1 MGRTVLAIALG
12 VAAALGAVI
21 GAALVAFEAV
31 VAESLLVTLAV
42 LAIASVGVVLAIR
55 VPANAV
61 GWLLIVSAL
70 CLGVEFLGAGYAQ
83 RSGSVA
89 GGSWPGTVVAVWLYS
104 VLLVV
109 PVLIMTMGI
118 PLIYPD
124 GHLLSPRWRWLVAA
138 LVVSGGSALLEG
150 GFASRVISDTN
161 VVNPFYIAGL
171 QELLNTIEMPA
182 ILGLVPFLGAVASV
196 IVRYRRGNLVERQ
209 QLKWLIAATAIA
221 ALAWSLVIVGGAT
234 GSTIVTTVGWV
245 GGLLAFIGFPVAIGI
260 AVLRYRLYDID
271 RIISRTIAWAMVT
284 GVLVSVFAAVVI
296 ALQATLAGVTQRD
309 TLAVAV
315 STLLAAALFQP
326 LRRRVQHLVDRRF
339 DRATYDSQRMVEA
352 FAERLR
358 DEVALDAVVADLNQT
373 IATSMRPTSFGLW
386 LRPTPQ

>member
-12 VAAALGAVI
+12 VAAALASVI
-21 GAALVAFEAV
+21 GSALVALDAFV
-31 VAESLLVTLAV
+31 PESLLVTLAV

-89 GGSWPGTVVAVWLYS
+89 GGSWPGTVVAAWLYG
-104 VLLVV
+104 VLLAV

-124 GHLLSPRWRWLVAA
+124 GHLLSRRWRWLVAA
-138 LVVSGGSALLEG
+138 LVVSGGSALLEV
-150 GFASRVISDTN
+150 GFASRLIPDTD
-161 VVNPFYIAGL
+161 VVNPFYSAGL
-171 QELLNTIEMPA
+171 RELLNA
-182 ILGLVPFLGAVASV
+182 IDPPDLLGLVPFLGAVASV
-196 IVRYRRGNLVERQ
+196 VVRYRRGNLVERQ
-209 QLKWLIAATAIA
+209 QLKWLIAVTAAA
-221 ALAWSLVIVGGAT
+221 ALAWSLVVVGGAT
-234 GSTIVTTVGWV
+234 GSTIVTAIGWY

-271 RIISRTIAWAMVT
+271 RIISRTIAWALVT
-284 GVLVSVFAAVVI
+284 GLLVSVFATGVI
-296 ALQATLAGVTQRD
+296 ALQATLARVTQGD

-326 LRRRVQHLVDRRF
+326 LRRRVQQLVDRRF

-358 DEVALDAVVADLNQT
+358 DEVALDAVVADLDQT
-373 IATSMRPTSFGLW
+373 IAASMRPTSFGLW
-386 LRPTPQ
+386 LRPTSQ

>member
-1 MGRTVLAIALG
+1 MGRTVFAIALG
-12 VAAALGAVI
+12 VAAALAAVI
-21 GAALVAFEAV
+21 GSALVALDALG
-31 VAESLLVTLAV
+31 AESLLITVAV

-55 VPANAV
+55 VPVNAV
-61 GWLLIVSAL
+61 GWLLILSAV
-70 CLGVEFLGAGYAQ
+70 CLGVEFLSAGYAH

-89 GGSWPGTVVAVWLYS
+89 GGSWPGTVVAAWLYS
-104 VLLVV
+104 VLLAV
-109 PVLIMTMGI
+109 PVLVMTMGI

-138 LVVSGGSALLEG
+138 LVVSGGSTLLEG
-150 GFASRVISDTN
+150 GFASRVIPDTD

-171 QELLNTIEMPA
+171 RELLHTIEMPA

-196 IVRYRRGNLVERQ
+196 VVRYRRGNLVERQ

-221 ALAWSLVIVGGAT
+221 ALAWSLVIVGGVT

-245 GGLLAFIGFPVAIGI
+245 GGLMAFTGFPVAIGI

-284 GVLVSVFAAVVI
+284 GVLAFVFATGVI
-296 ALQATLAGVTQRD
+296 GLQAVLAGVTQAD

-315 STLLAAALFQP
+315 STLLAAGLFQP
-326 LRRRVQHLVDRRF
+326 LRRRVQYLVDRRF
-339 DRATYDSQRMVEA
+339 DRATYDAQRMVEA

-358 DEVALDAVVADLNQT
+358 DEVAMDAVVADLHQT
-373 IATSMRPTSFGLW
+373 IATSMKPTSFGLW
-386 LRPTPQ
+386 LRPTSQ

>member
-1 MGRTVLAIALG
+1 MARTALAIALG
-12 VAAALGAVI
+12 VVAALAAVI
-21 GAALVAFEAV
+21 GSALVALEAV
-31 VAESLLVTLAV
+31 GAESLLVTLAV
-42 LAIASVGVVLAIR
+42 VAIASVGVVLAIR

-70 CLGVEFLGAGYAQ
+70 CLGVEFLCAGYAE

-104 VLLVV
+104 FLLVV

-138 LVVSGGSALLEG
+138 LVVSGGGALLEG
-150 GFASRVISDTN
+150 GFASRVIPDTN

-171 QELLNTIEMPA
+171 RELLNTIEMPA
-182 ILGLVPFLGAVASV
+182 IFGLVPFLGAVASV
-196 IVRYRRGNLVERQ
+196 VVRYRRGNLVERQ

-221 ALAWSLVIVGGAT
+221 ALAWSLVVVGGVT
-234 GSTIVTTVGWV
+234 GSTIVTSVGWV
-245 GGLLAFIGFPVAIGI
+245 GGLLAFTGFPVAIGI

-271 RIISRTIAWAMVT
+271 RIISRTIAWALVT
-284 GVLVSVFAAVVI
+284 GVLVSVFAVVVI
-296 ALQATLAGVTQRD
+296 ALQATLAGFTQGD

-326 LRRRVQHLVDRRF
+326 IRRRVQHLVDRRF
-339 DRATYDSQRMVEA
+339 DRATYDAQRMVEA

-358 DEVALDAVVADLNQT
+358 DEVALDAVVADLHQT
-373 IATSMRPTSFGLW
+373 VATSIMPTSLGLW
-386 LRPTPQ
+386 LRPTPR